1 MAYYRSYGMG
11 PNAQYGYESAFR
23 QGVPN
28 GGTGGDYMSMASDT
42 NQFGM
47 GVQSP
52 YSPPNNGGPGNPGT
66 ANNMPKPMLPRF
78 NPGFQN
84 NKGPAPLT
92 PNDVGYNGSGIN
104 PQPYGFGQGGAP
116 TMGTYSPSVQM
127 NQSQAPLAQHLSGLS
142 PVQTGGSAQFNRGY
156 SGDTMQGRQD
166 AWQNQQ
172 QAPRQDNYY
181 RRPNMGGDPFN
192 QYGYAGQ
199 SPQLGRYIPP
209 MMTNPGDVNAWN
221 NQGGYAYNI
230 PNSYGSGQWNQ
241 FNSRDVAFPQFGQS
255 QNVPTPRLNPGTPP
269 PSYQSPFG
277 RPDPMRQQNYL
288 AYMMNLAQG
297 GQAQSNSTQPGAPD
311 QPPPVV

>member
-1 MAYYRSYGMG
+1 
-11 PNAQYGYESAFR
+11 
-23 QGVPN
+23 
-28 GGTGGDYMSMASDT
+28 
-42 NQFGM
+42 
-47 GVQSP
+47 
-52 YSPPNNGGPGNPGT
+52 
-66 ANNMPKPMLPRF
+66 
-78 NPGFQN
+78 
-84 NKGPAPLT
+84 
-92 PNDVGYNGSGIN
+92 
-104 PQPYGFGQGGAP
+104 
-116 TMGTYSPSVQM
+116 
-127 NQSQAPLAQHLSGLS
+127 
-142 PVQTGGSAQFNRGY
+142 
-156 SGDTMQGRQD
+156 MQGRQD

-199 SPQLGRYIPP
+199 SPSLGRYIPP

-241 FNSRDVAFPQFGQS
+241 FNSRDVAFPNFGQS
-255 QNVPTPRLNPGTPP
+255 QNVPTPRLNPGNPP

-277 RPDPMRQQNYL
+277 RPDPQRQQNYL

>member
-66 ANNMPKPMLPRF
+66 ASNMPKPTLPRF
-78 NPGFQN
+78 QQFQN

-92 PNDVGYNGSGIN
+92 PQYRQVGGYNGSGIN
-104 PQPYGFGQGGAP
+104 PQVSMPFP
-116 TMGTYSPSVQM
+116 
-127 NQSQAPLAQHLSGLS
+127 N
-142 PVQTGGSAQFNRGY
+142 F
-156 SGDTMQGRQD
+156 
-166 AWQNQQ
+166 
-172 QAPRQDNYY
+172 APRGPRN
-181 RRPNMGGDPFN
+181 PMGGGDPFN

>member
-66 ANNMPKPMLPRF
+66 ASNMPKPTLPRF
-78 NPGFQN
+78 QQFQN

-92 PNDVGYNGSGIN
+92 PQDRATQYFQSVMGGAGPSSGQMNTAPGTQWSRGNQAPPGYYEQGQQALQQQWNSLPPEERARYDQAIQQRMGGNGG
-104 PQPYGFGQGGAP
+104 QPYETQRS
-116 TMGTYSPSVQM
+116 T
-127 NQSQAPLAQHLSGLS
+127 
-142 PVQTGGSAQFNRGY
+142 
-156 SGDTMQGRQD
+156 D
-166 AWQNQQ
+166 
-172 QAPRQDNYY
+172 
-181 RRPNMGGDPFN
+181 RRGDPFN

-311 QPPPVV
+311 QPPPVM

>member
-1 MAYYRSYGMG
+1 MG
-11 PNAQYGYESAFR
+11 PNAQYNYESMFR
-23 QGVPN
+23 RG
-28 GGTGGDYMSMASDT
+28 GYGGEGGGDRYSGTGPSNDNY
-42 NQFGM
+42 NM

-52 YSPPNNGGPGNPGT
+52 FSPPNNGGPGNPGT

-78 NPGFQN
+78 QQFQN
-84 NKGPAPLT
+84 NKGPAPL
-92 PNDVGYNGSGIN
+92 N
-104 PQPYGFGQGGAP
+104 PQDRAMQYFQSVMGGA
-116 TMGTYSPSVQM
+116 GTSSGQM
-127 NQSQAPLAQHLSGLS
+127 NTTPGPQWSRGNQAPPGYYEQGQQALQQQWNSLS
-142 PVQTGGSAQFNRGY
+142 PQERARYDQAT
-156 SGDTMQGRQD
+156 
-166 AWQNQQ
+166 QQ
-172 QAPRQDNYY
+172 R
-181 RRPNMGGDPFN
+181 MGGDPFN

-199 SPQLGRYIPP
+199 SPSLGRYIPP

-241 FNSRDVAFPQFGQS
+241 FNSRDVAFPSFGQS
-255 QNVPTPRLNPGTPP
+255 PNVPTPRLNPGNPP

-277 RPDPMRQQNYL
+277 RPDPQRQQNYL